1 LSLHA
6 RLIELNAGTAEVY
19 YNCGLLAQKL
29 SRNDKAV
36 EFYRKALE
44 QRADF
49 PEALLNLGHVLS
61 AAGREEEAR
70 ACWAPALE
78 LKPELAAGYFRRG

>member
-1 LSLHA
+1 M
-6 RLIELNAGTAEVY
+6 R
-19 YNCGLLAQKL
+19 
-29 SRNDKAV
+29 
-36 EFYRKALE
+36 EFVGGRASQAE